1 MPSSTSVLP
10 APYFYFFWLLEPIL
24 TVAGG
29 VSAIY
34 DPISF
39 GGNTLP
45 RNIERATL
53 KMGNTVRGQIVVSEL
68 GSCKSC
74 SKLPLSHLFLTCVWV
89 VVRISGFMLLA
100 MISFSLFY
108 LFKKHLED
116 KPVLQEKLV
125 KGLLIPLAIAD
136 VSSYIIYCWHS
147 LMFFCSFSSESFIM
161 NWGCRCA
168 DSTVK
173 HRCDTLASTYVS
185 SWESISVDVYPP
197 FHCLDHFRPLHRPV
211 SFPAH
216 QTFHL
221 CRSLTQL
228 KWQSGMAFWNWT
240 CDRQVHARIST

>member
-1 MPSSTSVLP
+1 MRSSTSVLP

-68 GSCKSC
+68 GSC
-74 SKLPLSHLFLTCVWV
+74 
-89 VVRISGFMLLA
+89 FMLLA

-108 LFKKHLED
+108 LFKRHLED

-125 KGLLIPLAIAD
+125 KGLLIPLAVAD
-136 VSSYIIYCWHS
+136 VLHIAVTLLPLPMSHLENPSQWTYILH
-147 LMFFCSFSSESFIM
+147 
-161 NWGCRCA
+161 
-168 DSTVK
+168 STVWITSSLFIV
-173 HRCDTLASTYVS
+173 RLAWLFGIGRATAKSML
-185 SWESISVDVYPP
+185 ESRRSPTRQARLPLPKGNSEAMVEQVVQTEKPREHTAVESPATIKKRGRAKKIVD
-197 FHCLDHFRPLHRPV
+197 D
-211 SFPAH
+211 
-216 QTFHL
+216 
-221 CRSLTQL
+221 
-228 KWQSGMAFWNWT
+228 
-240 CDRQVHARIST
+240 D

>member
-1 MPSSTSVLP
+1 MVSPFVFDLASYVIHCIRGFGLECEYLACEDLDEHSWYRGLNEFSVCYRCCRRFGSKESTSSIIDWFWKLAVPPATPRPEYKLGFSRINFPSHRRSTIITMPSSTSVLP

-89 VVRISGFMLLA
+89 VVRVSGFMLLA

-136 VSSYIIYCWHS
+136 VSSYIIYC
-147 LMFFCSFSSESFIM
+147 
-161 NWGCRCA
+161 
-168 DSTVK
+168 
-173 HRCDTLASTYVS
+173 
-185 SWESISVDVYPP
+185 
-197 FHCLDHFRPLHRPV
+197 
-211 SFPAH
+211 
-216 QTFHL
+216 
-221 CRSLTQL
+221 
-228 KWQSGMAFWNWT
+228 
-240 CDRQVHARIST
+240 

>member
-1 MPSSTSVLP
+1 MPSSISVLP

-136 VSSYIIYCWHS
+136 WTYILH
-147 LMFFCSFSSESFIM
+147 
-161 NWGCRCA
+161 
-168 DSTVK
+168 STVWITSGLFIV
-173 HRCDTLASTYVS
+173 RLAWLFGIGRATAKSML
-185 SWESISVDVYPP
+185 ESRRSPTRQARLPLPKGNSEAMVEQVIQTEKPREHTAVESPATIKKRGRAKKIVD
-197 FHCLDHFRPLHRPV
+197 D
-211 SFPAH
+211 
-216 QTFHL
+216 
-221 CRSLTQL
+221 
-228 KWQSGMAFWNWT
+228 
-240 CDRQVHARIST
+240 D

>member
-68 GSCKSC
+68 GSC
-74 SKLPLSHLFLTCVWV
+74 
-89 VVRISGFMLLA
+89 FMLLA

-136 VSSYIIYCWHS
+136 LLHIGVTLLPLPMSHLENPSQWTYILH
-147 LMFFCSFSSESFIM
+147 
-161 NWGCRCA
+161 
-168 DSTVK
+168 STVWITSGLFIV
-173 HRCDTLASTYVS
+173 RLAWLFGIGRATAKSML
-185 SWESISVDVYPP
+185 ESRRSPTRQARLPLPKGNSEAMVEQVIQTEKPREHTAVESPATIKKRGRAKKIVD
-197 FHCLDHFRPLHRPV
+197 D
-211 SFPAH
+211 
-216 QTFHL
+216 
-221 CRSLTQL
+221 
-228 KWQSGMAFWNWT
+228 
-240 CDRQVHARIST
+240 D

>member
-1 MPSSTSVLP
+1 MRSSTSVLP

-68 GSCKSC
+68 GSC
-74 SKLPLSHLFLTCVWV
+74 FL
-89 VVRISGFMLLA
+89 LLA

-108 LFKKHLED
+108 LFKKHLDD

-136 VSSYIIYCWHS
+136 LLHIAVTLLPLPMSHLENPSQWTYILH
-147 LMFFCSFSSESFIM
+147 
-161 NWGCRCA
+161 
-168 DSTVK
+168 STVWITSSLFIV
-173 HRCDTLASTYVS
+173 RLAWLFGIGRATAKSML
-185 SWESISVDVYPP
+185 ESRRSPTRQARLPLPKGNSEAMVEQVIQTEKPREHTAVESPATIKKRGRAKKIVD
-197 FHCLDHFRPLHRPV
+197 D
-211 SFPAH
+211 
-216 QTFHL
+216 
-221 CRSLTQL
+221 
-228 KWQSGMAFWNWT
+228 
-240 CDRQVHARIST
+240 D